1 MHHHQREYIAVGF
14 NNDCSK
20 IIPVIRMNGADG
32 LTKVIRGVSGISQ
45 MSLYHVDFVHQTA
58 ENIGNIP
65 WQNASLTSDVVI
77 QYEPVKLRGTVL
89 ISALN
94 QVWDFQVPTSQATAE
109 TAPSENSQVLNRD
122 RVRQLEQEKEIKILW
137 PDELA
142 ALLQQEIFGQEEA
155 LKYVSEIIAAN
166 LRRKT
171 P

>member
-1 MHHHQREYIAVGF
+1 MHDHQREYIAIGF

-32 LTKVIRGVSGISQ
+32 LTKVIQGVSGISQ
-45 MSLYHVDFVHQTA
+45 ISLYHVDFIHQTA

-65 WQNASLTSDVVI
+65 WQDSSLTSDVVI
-77 QYEPVKLRGTVL
+77 QYDPAELRGTVL

-94 QVWDFQVPTSQATAE
+94 QDWDFQVSPSQTTAE
-109 TAPSENSQVLNRD
+109 PSPAENRPMLNRD

-142 ALLQQEIFGQEEA
+142 ALLQQEIYGQ
-155 LKYVSEIIAAN
+155 
-166 LRRKT
+166 
-171 P
+171 